1 MHPDQRGTE
10 SRQAPPSERGSFNG
24 GQHLSETLSCSSPK
38 AHFSIFLLSTGL
50 RNYSLLIRA
59 NLLISKV
66 VEKLPHMEAY
76 QTFVKSCCFVMLNVY
91 KEL

>member
-1 MHPDQRGTE
+1 M
-10 SRQAPPSERGSFNG
+10 
-24 GQHLSETLSCSSPK
+24 
-38 AHFSIFLLSTGL
+38 GL

-66 VEKLPHMEAY
+66 VEKLPHMEAD